1 MKAIEIRNKY
11 LDFFKRHGHAVI
23 PSAPLIPENDPSV
36 LFTTAGMQPLVPYL
50 LGEKHPEGTRLTDF
64 QKCLRTNDI
73 DEVGDNRH
81 LTYFEMLGNWSL
93 GDYFKEE
100 SIAMSFEFLTKELGI
115 PVEKLSVTCFAGD
128 EDCQRDEVTASC
140 WRKAGIPEDRIY
152 YFGKDD
158 NWWIAGE
165 EGPCGPDTEM
175 FYDTGK
181 PKCSE
186 NCNPSCG
193 CGKYVEIWNNVFM
206 EFFKTKD
213 GKYTKLKQHNV
224 DTGLGL
230 ERMTMLLQGKETPFD
245 TELFKP
251 VMDKLQE
258 LAGENDSIES
268 RRIVSEHLRS
278 SMMIIQDGG
287 LPSNVDR
294 GYILRRLIRRMVR
307 HLRKL
312 QINLNELGEL
322 IDLNID
328 TLKEMYPE
336 LHQNSNKIKSVI
348 IEEKDKFEKTLER
361 GEREFNKIVNR
372 MKNDGKDTISG
383 QDLFTLYETYGFP
396 PEVTQDL
403 AREAGL
409 KVDTTE
415 FDKLFKEHQEKSR
428 MGSEQKFKGGLAGT
442 GGQEVR
448 YHTATHLLNAALKV
462 ILGKDVHQKGSNI
475 TPERMRFDFSCDH
488 KLTDDEKKK
497 VEDLVN
503 EWIAQ
508 GLDVKCE
515 EMKKDDA
522 IKSGAECMFIEK
534 YPDIVTVYS
543 IGNDKETVSKELC
556 GGPHVKNTSELGHFK
571 IKKEEASSA
580 GVRRIK
586 AILE

>member
-1 MKAIEIRNKY
+1 MRAIEIRNKY
-11 LDFFKRHGHAVI
+11 LEFFKRHGHAVI

-140 WRKAGIPEDRIY
+140 WKKAGIPEDRIY

-372 MKNDGKDTISG
+372 MKNEGQDTISG

-442 GGQEVR
+442 GEQEVR

-488 KLTDDEKKK
+488 KLTDEEKKE